1 MFKIYYDSYYTF
13 QQTYPNSQNIS
24 KNSIKYDD
32 LIKDIYYVPISENIG
47 KFISLSFDKKFIIFK
62 NFDNNTITH
71 LPIQYIGRLKLIKDE
86 PKIAYACY
94 IDVM

>member
-24 KNSIKYDD
+24 KNNIKYDY
-32 LIKDIYYVPISENIG
+32 LIKDIHYVPFPENIG
-47 KFISLSFDKKFIIFK
+47 KLICLSIDKKFIIFK

-71 LPIQYIGRLKLIKDE
+71 LPIQYIGRLKIIKDE
-86 PKIAYACY
+86 PKIVHACY